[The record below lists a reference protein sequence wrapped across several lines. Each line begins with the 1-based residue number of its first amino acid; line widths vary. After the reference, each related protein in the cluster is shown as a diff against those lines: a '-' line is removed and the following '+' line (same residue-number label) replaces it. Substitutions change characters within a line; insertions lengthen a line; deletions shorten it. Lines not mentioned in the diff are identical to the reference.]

1 MYIVYYIL
9 HIFAFYYKETYEK
22 SLASLDSWKLKFLIN
37 KKTHLNVIVSLD
49 FQAKWSYKWD
59 IIFGAGLNVDF
70 FQHTRI
76 SNHLISIYDINQR
89 FLESYTPNT
98 RHVKSVD
105 IIPPIN
111 FVIFVLAIFDG
122 SDIQSGPVGEHQ
134 AIRG

>member
-1 MYIVYYIL
+1 MSIWGFGCSGKSNTFV
-9 HIFAFYYKETYEK
+9 AFGELNLEK
-22 SLASLDSWKLKFLIN
+22 GDQS
-37 KKTHLNVIVSLD
+37 LNVIVSLD
-49 FQAKWSYKWD
+49 FEAKWSYKWD

-76 SNHLISIYDINQR
+76 GNHLISIYDINQR
-89 FLESYTPNT
+89 LLESYTPNT

-105 IIPPIN
+105 IIPPVYFI
-111 FVIFVLAIFDG
+111 VFVLTIFDG